1 MANTGASDTGSTVA
15 VRGPSDLDDE
25 WLTDVLTE
33 AGVLP
38 DDVGVDSHTTV
49 PIGTGQ
55 MSESHRVGLGYPPGP
70 RGPAS
75 VVLKVAASD
84 PTSRS
89 TGTVLGAYAKEVR
102 FYREIGATLGDP
114 VAACYHAEVE
124 RETGWFTL
132 LLEDLAP
139 ARQGDEVAGAAPADA
154 EVAVDALARIQ
165 AARWDDATLA
175 STRWLNTASPLDQA
189 LLTQLLPGFAD
200 RYADRLDAAHL
211 ALAERF
217 VPRLDAWYMDTA
229 GPQALQHGDFR
240 LDNLLF
246 ANDRPERPV
255 AVVDWQ
261 TVFYGPAL
269 HDLAYFLGCSLRIP
283 DRREHGE
290 RLVRRYHEALV
301 DAGVRG
307 FTWDACWEHYRRRT
321 FGGLVMSV
329 AAAMLVERTD
339 RGDDMFMAT
348 FARHAQHAIDL
359 ASLDLLPRERAGA
372 ARRAPLAPQP
382 VDEGSHRPGD
392 EHLWNESWYF
402 DFTTTATGLAGYT
415 RLGLYPNRGEAW
427 VTLALVRAGG
437 PTVRLVDFA
446 VPLPDPGS
454 LRVTSDPAG
463 LVADHVCDEP
473 LQRFSVSMAGTAERF
488 DDAAAILEGHG
499 GEPVTIALQLTWDT
513 DGQPYQ
519 YRITPRYE
527 IPCRVVGDV
536 SIDGERFSVDGYG
549 QRDHSWGPRD
559 WWAMDWVWAAG
570 RLDDGTRVHATHVRV
585 PRRPP
590 IGVGYVQVPGAELE
604 EVSSLVTS
612 ETAADSG
619 LVTEACIDVA
629 SAGLELAV
637 TPVADGPLMMVADD
651 GRVTRF
657 LRSCCRFTA
666 GDGRSGLGWVEW
678 NHNQGRPDS
687 HA

>member
-1 MANTGASDTGSTVA
+1 MATTDASDTGSKVV
-15 VRGPSDLDDE
+15 VRGPADLGDE
-25 WLTDVLTE
+25 WLTEVLTG
-33 AGVLP
+33 AGVLR
-38 DDVGVDSHTTV
+38 DGARIDGHTTA

-55 MSESHRVGLGYPPGP
+55 MSESHRVGLRYAPGP
-70 RGPAS
+70 RGPES

-154 EVAVDALARIQ
+154 GVAVDALARIQ
-165 AARWDDATLA
+165 AARWDDLTLA

-189 LLTQLLPGFAD
+189 LLTQLLPGFAE

-217 VPRLDAWYMDTA
+217 VPRLDAWSADTA

-246 ANDRPERPV
+246 ARDRPQRPV
-255 AVVDWQ
+255 TAVDWQ

-269 HDLAYFLGCSLRIP
+269 HDLAYFLGCSLRVE
-283 DRREHGE
+283 DRRAHGE
-290 RLVRRYHEALV
+290 ALVRRYHQALV
-301 DAGVRG
+301 DAGVRD
-307 FTWDACWEHYRRRT
+307 FTWDACWEHYRRRA

-329 AAAMLVERTD
+329 AAAMLVARTD

-359 ASLDLLPRERAGA
+359 ASLDLLPSEGASA
-372 ARRAPLAPQP
+372 ARRPPLAPQP

-392 EHLWNESWYF
+392 ENLWNESWYF
-402 DFTTTATGLAGYT
+402 DFTTTASGLAGYT

-427 VTLALVRAGG
+427 VTLALVRAGE
-437 PTVRLVDFA
+437 PVVRLVDCA
-446 VPLPDPGS
+446 VPLPGPGS
-454 LRVTSDPAG
+454 LRVTSDRAG
-463 LVADHVCDEP
+463 LVADHVCHEP
-473 LQRFSVSMAGTAERF
+473 LKRFSVSIAGTAERF
-488 DDAAAILEGHG
+488 DDATAILQGDS
-499 GEPVTIALQLTWDT
+499 GEAVSIALQLTWDT

-519 YRITPRYE
+519 YR
-527 IPCRVVGDV
+527 
-536 SIDGERFSVDGYG
+536 
-549 QRDHSWGPRD
+549 DH
-559 WWAMDWVWAAG
+559 A
-570 RLDDGTRVHATHVRV
+570 
-585 PRRPP
+585 
-590 IGVGYVQVPGAELE
+590 
-604 EVSSLVTS
+604 
-612 ETAADSG
+612 
-619 LVTEACIDVA
+619 
-629 SAGLELAV
+629 
-637 TPVADGPLMMVADD
+637 PL
-651 GRVTRF
+651 
-657 LRSCCRFTA
+657 
-666 GDGRSGLGWVEW
+666 
-678 NHNQGRPDS
+678 
-687 HA
+687 